1 MLKHRP
7 QSVSRRMVSSAMQT
21 RRDATYGTRARR
33 DVSARLCRQVRH
45 PTDHL
50 EALRVLHDSSARR
63 EYCSAR
69 SKGGA
74 GLLRPQIRPDASCG
88 VESVLW
94 LVEASRE
101 LLQDR
106 LGPRLTWA
114 RASTPRTHQ
123 YCSVRQAAE
132 QRRSNLAPPTD
143 PPDGDAT
150 RLKHSVQMLRAP
162 PPVCEVVVPSGRM
175 PLGRLKPL

>member
-21 RRDATYGTRARR
+21 RRDATYGTRVRR

-63 EYCSAR
+63 EYLCSAR
-69 SKGGA
+69 HAADRGRSK
-74 GLLRPQIRPDASCG
+74 PTDPPDASCG

-94 LVEASRE
+94 LVWKLHVSFYKT
-101 LLQDR
+101 
-106 LGPRLTWA
+106 G
-114 RASTPRTHQ
+114 
-123 YCSVRQAAE
+123 
-132 QRRSNLAPPTD
+132 
-143 PPDGDAT
+143 
-150 RLKHSVQMLRAP
+150 
-162 PPVCEVVVPSGRM
+162 
-175 PLGRLKPL
+175 